1 MINPFVCS
9 FNFHNKDDIKLS
21 FLLHFL
27 DFTHY
32 NLDFALSHLQAEALT
47 GFHELYSY
55 WLGSYL
61 GKPKPWSYSKPNHT
75 VDQNRNF
82 KL

>member
-1 MINPFVCS
+1 MINPFFCS
-9 FNFHNKDDIKLS
+9 FNFHNKDNIKLS

-27 DFTHY
+27 DFSHY

-55 WLGSYL
+55 WLPQL
-61 GKPKPWSYSKPNHT
+61 AVNLN
-75 VDQNRNF
+75 VVNM
-82 KL
+82 